1 MYCRNCSKECSVEAV
16 ACTGCG
22 VPPQKGNKF
31 CHSCGES
38 CNTEAIM
45 CVKCGVSLKKSSS
58 IDLSGSADS
67 VGEMKDK
74 LVSSFNNFSNE
85 QKMSFGAAILMI
97 ISSIILPWV
106 SFRNN
111 SATLF
116 DGDTAIHGFIL
127 IALSIAIIVFN
138 FKTDS
143 EKAKYASFAAIG
155 YFFIVLF
162 SGDGDVSD
170 LTKWAGIGFY
180 LFIVAAG
187 ASAYFSH
194 KDHKDNG

>member
-1 MYCRNCSKECSVEAV
+1 MYCRNCSKECSEEAV

-31 CHSCGES
+31 CHSCGEG

-58 IDLSGSADS
+58 IDLSGSADT

-74 LVSSFNNFSNE
+74 LVSSFNDFSNE
-85 QKMSFGAAILMI
+85 QKISVGAATLMI
-97 ISSIILPWV
+97 ISSVILPWA
-106 SFRNN
+106 SAGSY

-116 DGDTAIHGFIL
+116 DGGSMHAFVL
-127 IALSIAIIVFN
+127 IALSIAIIIFN
-138 FKTDS
+138 FKSDS
-143 EKAKYASFAAIG
+143 EKAKYASFGAIA

-162 SGDGDVSD
+162 TGDGDVSD
-170 LTKWAGIGFY
+170 FSKWAGIGWY
-180 LFIVAAG
+180 LFMISAG

-194 KDHKDNG
+194 KDNG